1 MGSWGFPDGLVGK
14 ESVCMHGTQETQIR
28 PLGGGDPREEEM
40 ATHSSIHV
48 WRIAWRE
55 EPGYSPWGDRVAQD
69 RGAKHFPLSGK
80 QSVAT

>member
-1 MGSWGFPDGLVGK
+1 MK
-14 ESVCMHGTQETQIR
+14 EPQEIQVLSLER
-28 PLGGGDPREEEM
+28 EESREEEM